1 MSADSDW
8 LTPYLPCF
16 PPGVRALDLGCGP
29 GEDSAALQAH
39 GVQVVSC
46 DRAPRALLAARGLLG
61 SGALLRVDHTATL
74 PFRDAA
80 FDAVLA
86 SLSLHY
92 FPWAITRATFAE
104 VRRVLKPGA
113 PFLFRVN
120 AHDDV
125 EFGARDGVE
134 VEPGLRTSD
143 ESPYSEVKRFFDGPS
158 VRAAVEP
165 CFIVESLRHTEID
178 RLAKPKRFWECLARA
193 V

>member
-1 MSADSDW
+1 MDRGW

-16 PPGVRALDLGCGP
+16 PPGARLLDLGCGP
-29 GEDSAALQAH
+29 GEDSAALRAH
-39 GVQVVSC
+39 GVDVVSC
-46 DRAPRALLAARGLLG
+46 DRALRALLTARDLLG
-61 SGALLRVDHTATL
+61 SGALLRVDHTAPL

-80 FDAVLA
+80 FDGVLA

-92 FPWAITRATFAE
+92 FPWATTRAAFAE
-104 VRRVLKPGA
+104 IRRVLPPGA

-134 VEPGLRTSD
+134 VEPGLRSND
-143 ESPYSEVKRFFDGPS
+143 VSPYSEAKRFFDEPA
-158 VRAAVEP
+158 VRAA
-165 CFIVESLRHTEID
+165 IESWFTVDVLRHTEVD
-178 RLAKPKRFWECLARA
+178 RWAKPKRVWECLARA

>member
-1 MSADSDW
+1 MDRDW
-8 LTPYLPCF
+8 LAPYLPCF
-16 PPGVRALDLGCGP
+16 PPGARVLDLGCGP
-29 GEDSAALQAH
+29 GEDSATLRSR
-39 GVQVVSC
+39 GVDVVSC
-46 DRAPRALLAARGLLG
+46 DRAPGALLAACGLVG
-61 SGALLRVDHTATL
+61 SGALLRVDHTATF

-92 FPWAITRATFAE
+92 FPWATTRAAFAE
-104 VRRVLKPGA
+104 IRRVLPPGA

-134 VEPGLRTSD
+134 VEPGLRSND
-143 ESPYSEVKRFFDGPS
+143 VSPYSAAKRFFDEPA
-158 VRAAVEP
+158 VRAAVGSR
-165 CFIVESLRHTEID
+165 FTIDVLRHTEID
-178 RLAKPKRFWECLARA
+178 RWAKPKRVWECLARA